1 MSDARVLRVKQGQWT
16 KGGQAS
22 SRQTQAP
29 EEPQDKQQQPTER
42 VHLGL
47 VGKNPDPNMWSVPEQ
62 GGSGGGLDGG
72 QDGREWMESH
82 DERGHGMERGRRCQK
97 SSRAKSEMP
106 SYRVPTYSSLGE
118 LK

>member
-62 GGSGGGLDGG
+62 GGRGGWMADRMGASGWKATMNEAMAWSEAGDA
-72 QDGREWMESH
+72 
-82 DERGHGMERGRRCQK
+82 RRAAEP
-97 SSRAKSEMP
+97 SRKCHHTGS
-106 SYRVPTYSSLGE
+106 RPTVVSAS
-118 LK
+118 